1 MSCKYNYFERLTSTS
16 GPWAC
21 VEGLSDRTS
30 TRGPWAF
37 VEGLSDRISTGR
49 IITQNNRLSFVKCSE
64 QVFCEIVF
72 ILPSR
77 TPCPLK
83 GSALSFYFFW
93 IVKVLTNEIW
103 QRDRLPF
110 RGLRGERRPFLLKNY
125 FTTNHFNR
133 SSDNFDILK
142 NVIISESYDYNILPS
157 RTPCPMF
164 GLVCN

>member
-37 VEGLSDRISTGR
+37 VEGLSDRISTVR

-64 QVFCEIVF
+64 QVFCENVI

-83 GSALSFYFFW
+83 G
-93 IVKVLTNEIW
+93 I
-103 QRDRLPF
+103 
-110 RGLRGERRPFLLKNY
+110 RPMFLL
-125 FTTNHFNR
+125 FFE
-133 SSDNFDILK
+133 L
-142 NVIISESYDYNILPS
+142 
-157 RTPCPMF
+157 
-164 GLVCN
+164 